1 MANCL
6 GADGYMYGEQARF
19 DANMDAA
26 RIRKT
31 AADIIGIDNAAR
43 AVSNYRKQVKI
54 ADRTQVVSEAQQRHA
69 RATYWPRE
77 LDFMEEFANPET
89 VENIADMGR
98 RYGGRL
104 AAILAK
110 GFAQRLAEA
119 KRNAP
124 RYCTSANAKTIQDLM
139 IVRAQAVANG
149 RVLGRNLAFAEYQ
162 ARNDLN
168 QARRMQ
174 AINVGRGLVGQ
185 AATLYAT
192 AGLGLAELGTQMG
205 GVFEAFAETEEEA
218 QAREEAGVQES
229 DDWFRAFVG

>member
-6 GADGYMYGEQARF
+6 GAEGYMKGEQARF

-31 AADIIGIDNAAR
+31 AADIIAVDNAAR
-43 AVSNYRKQVKI
+43 AVSNYRQQHDV
-54 ADRTQVVSEAQQRHA
+54 ADRALDISEAQRRHA
-69 RATYWPRE
+69 QATYWPRE
-77 LDFMEEFANPET
+77 LEFMEEFANPEA

-104 AAILAK
+104 AATLAK

-124 RYCTSANAKTIQDLM
+124 RYCTSANAKTLQDLM

-168 QARRMQ
+168 QERRMQ

-229 DDWFRAFVG
+229 DDWLRAFVG

>member
-1 MANCL
+1 MSNCL
-6 GADGYMYGEQARF
+6 GSEGYMHGEQARF

-31 AADIIGIDNAAR
+31 AADIIAIDNAAH
-43 AVSNYRKQVKI
+43 AVSSYRHQRDI
-54 ADRTQVVSEAQQRHA
+54 TDRALGISEAQQRHA
-69 RATYWPRE
+69 EATYWPRE
-77 LDFMEEFANPET
+77 LDFMEEFANPEAI
-89 VENIADMGR
+89 ENIADMGR

-104 AAILAK
+104 TATLAK

-149 RVLGRNLAFAEYQ
+149 RVLGRTLAFAEYQ

-168 QARRMQ
+168 QERRIQ
-174 AINVGRGLVGQ
+174 AINVGRGLVDQ
-185 AATLYAT
+185 AATLYAS
-192 AGLGLAELGTQMG
+192 AGLGLAELSTQMG
-205 GVFEAFAETEEEA
+205 AVFEAFAETEEEA
-218 QAREEAGVQES
+218 AERDEAEAQGS
-229 DDWFRAFVG
+229 DDWFRSVVG